1 MKETL
6 KDLMLPILLLV
17 GVPILCILLI
27 TALHTKPNRYVGTVI
42 EVSSWDGAASLKTRN
57 KKGEDTI
64 IRVNTRR
71 HERFTEGQVITVWTG
86 GDLIGEIA
94 TTDPQ

>member
-1 MKETL
+1 MVRA
-6 KDLMLPILLLV
+6 MVIMIL
-17 GVPILCILLI
+17 VPILCILLI
-27 TALHTKPNRYVGTVI
+27 AALHTKPNRYVGTVI
-42 EVSSWDGAASLKTRN
+42 KVSSWDGAASLKTKNRE
-57 KKGEDTI
+57 GVDTI

-86 GDLIGEIA
+86 GGLIGEIA